1 MQQLHP
7 SPPLFHTPRTLSG
20 AFLALRNGDKVVWGR
35 PATASTLCPLHTAGG
50 MSTGR
55 TGRDEHPL
63 LIQRLTGPGGS
74 VQILEGTGRLA
85 SAVSAVRRGRAGGC
99 CWLHWC
105 QISCSWELEM
115 PRFRFFVW
123 VYQAC
128 RAVTALC
135 IYSCLSFSLQS
146 SALHCPSGSSW
157 PAPVILGLLAPSS
170 HASVAQLCPGMAERA
185 GMSSSPF
192 TLPKLD
198 KGYLPIQPGNGAQT
212 PKFSQTHP
220 CE

>member
-35 PATASTLCPLHTAGG
+35 PGTASTLCPLHTAGG
-50 MSTGR
+50 MGTGR

-85 SAVSAVRRGRAGGC
+85 SAVSAVRLGRAGGC

-105 QISCSWELEM
+105 QISCSCELEM
-115 PRFRFFVW
+115 PRF
-123 VYQAC
+123 
-128 RAVTALC
+128 
-135 IYSCLSFSLQS
+135 SFL
-146 SALHCPSGSSW
+146 SGSTRH
-157 PAPVILGLLAPSS
+157 AGLLLPCISTHVSPSPSS
-170 HASVAQLCPGMAERA
+170 PLPCTSLLAHPGQL
-185 GMSSSPF
+185 
-192 TLPKLD
+192 
-198 KGYLPIQPGNGAQT
+198 Q
-212 PKFSQTHP
+212 
-220 CE
+220 